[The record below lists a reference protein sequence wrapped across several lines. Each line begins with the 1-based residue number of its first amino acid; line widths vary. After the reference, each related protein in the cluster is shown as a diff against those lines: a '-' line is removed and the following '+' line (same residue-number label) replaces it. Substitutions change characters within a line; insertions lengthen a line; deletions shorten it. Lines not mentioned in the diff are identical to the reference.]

1 MLDYTVVENFG
12 SWTKFSSFDRPLCFI
27 EILIEKSFLAMSYM
41 REREKKKRNCEYFS
55 QTELLCAMLSFE
67 IF

>member
-12 SWTKFSSFDRPLCFI
+12 SSTKFSSFDRPLCFI

-41 REREKKKRNCEYFS
+41 REREKKKGIVS
-55 QTELLCAMLSFE
+55 
-67 IF
+67 IFLRPNFFAKC